1 MPDRLRQ
8 VRTAEPAPL
17 NRVAPYGREQD
28 GSTAPMGGRDVT
40 AGSGPVG
47 SAGSEDA
54 PRLADVATAA
64 GVSVATVSN
73 FYNRPERV
81 ATTTALRIQKAI
93 DALNYVKTSDRP
105 RPARRTPVEV
115 GISEVAA
122 AAGVSVGT
130 VSNYLNRPDVLAP
143 ATSTRVQQAIDAL
156 GYVPNI
162 AARNLRVGRSRS
174 IGLLVLDVGNP
185 FFTDF
190 IKGAEHIARAAG
202 YAVLLGNTEEDA
214 ARESDYLDLF
224 VEQRVAGVIVAP
236 TGDVRQQM
244 DELRARGARAV
255 LLDEATAAP
264 EFCSLAVNDFAGGR
278 MGIEHLLE
286 TGRRRVAFVRGP
298 ARIRQVQAR
307 HDGVRAGMEGVADAR
322 LTVFDADS
330 FSVEAGRQ
338 AGEQILA
345 LPPEERPTGVFAA
358 NDLLALGVLQA
369 MFAAGVRVPDDLALM
384 GYDDIQYAASAA
396 VPLTSIRQPSREM
409 GAQAAAML
417 LAELASGDEHVHEHV
432 LFEPEIITRTS
443 TSGSR

>member
-1 MPDRLRQ
+1 M
-8 VRTAEPAPL
+8 
-17 NRVAPYGREQD
+17 
-28 GSTAPMGGRDVT
+28 T
-40 AGSGPVG
+40 AGDGLDTA
-47 SAGSEDA
+47 SASDDI
-54 PRLADVATAA
+54 PRLVDVAAAA

-73 FYNRPERV
+73 FYNRPDRV
-81 ATTTALRIQKAI
+81 APPTALRIQEAV
-93 DALNYVKTSDRP
+93 DALNYVRRSERP
-105 RPARRTPVEV
+105 RPSRRPPAEV

-143 ATSTRVQQAIDAL
+143 ATSARVQQAIDAL

-174 IGLLVLDVGNP
+174 IGLLVLDIGNP

-190 IKGAEHIARAAG
+190 IKGAENVATTAG

-214 ARESDYLDLF
+214 GRESDYLDLF

-236 TGDVRQQM
+236 TGDVQRQM
-244 DELRARGARAV
+244 RELRARGARAV

-278 MGIEHLLE
+278 MGMAHLLD

-307 HDGVRAGMEGVADAR
+307 HDGVRAAIAGVADAQ
-322 LTVFDADS
+322 LAVFDADS
-330 FSVEAGRQ
+330 FSVEAGRHV
-338 AGEQILA
+338 GEQILA
-345 LPPEERPTGVFAA
+345 LPPDERPTGVFAA

-417 LAELASGDEHVHEHV
+417 LAELASGDEHEHQHV
-432 LFEPEIITRTS
+432 LFEPEIVTRAS
-443 TSGSR
+443 TSSSG